1 MQLQLLLALGGMLLV
16 VAPAHAQKQKVT
28 AVPEEKPVQ
37 VEARGTLQL
46 EEKTETDLDA
56 LRRAYPRGTG
66 AYLKGGSL
74 PGLELYLGGD
84 RKILEK
90 ARELKGKA
98 VVVSGT
104 PLYVFPPE
112 GLQRLTAVTLP
123 PRLVIRVTGIRA
135 AGKE

>member
-1 MQLQLLLALGGMLLV
+1 MQLQLLLALGGILLV
-16 VAPAHAQKQKVT
+16 VAPAHAQKQKET

-46 EEKTETDLDA
+46 EAKTETDLDA

-74 PGLELYLGGD
+74 PGLELFLDGD
-84 RKILEK
+84 KKILEK
-90 ARELKGKA
+90 ARELKGKT

-104 PLYVFPPE
+104 PLYVF
-112 GLQRLTAVTLP
+112 
-123 PRLVIRVTGIRA
+123 
-135 AGKE
+135 

>member
-16 VAPAHAQKQKVT
+16 VAPARAQKQKET
-28 AVPEEKPVQ
+28 AIPKGEPVQ

-56 LRRAYPRGTG
+56 LRNAYPRGTG
-66 AYLKGGSL
+66 AYLRGGGV

-84 RKILEK
+84 KKVLEK
-90 ARELKGKA
+90 ALGLTGKA

>member
-1 MQLQLLLALGGMLLV
+1 MQLQLLLALGGILLV
-16 VAPAHAQKQKVT
+16 VAPAHAQKQKET

-46 EEKTETDLDA
+46 EAKTETDLDA

-74 PGLELYLGGD
+74 PGLELFLD
-84 RKILEK
+84 RDKKCSENG
-90 ARELKGKA
+90 RELKGRS
-98 VVVSGT
+98 VVVRDR
-104 PLYVFPPE
+104 PVCVFPPE
-112 GLQRLTAVTLP
+112 GLQRVIGVPLP